1 MGFWQTGYLEF
12 HEYSGLGDFSSEPS
26 SPQFA
31 CPHCNKI
38 YTSRDELRKHRIES
52 HPLHRPTLFLR
63 GQEVGKHPIRI
74 TQPLTTNDVRADD
87 CDRALLNGC
96 DIPVSTLPHRLTQ
109 ISSDV
114 CRLVLIKADVAEE
127 FTLDFRI
134 ASEDDLKGIE
144 ERFKKTAQGKRLD
157 GRAVEEFISATSEF
171 GSALSYCNGICEY
184 LYGVLAKEKTPN
196 SSLPYEAYIGKFNK
210 AVEDLAAYERPLA
223 RTICNLIKFHFNH
236 FVESARLASGTRVG
250 QAGARYAAWLQG
262 RKNEIEPGPALNN
275 AIRKLDALVTYRE
288 TEQIVRWAVRPFDD
302 LSQHVSDMESFLK
315 IADIGKYDKV
325 KLHILLG
332 ETYAAV
338 GDGKKALQYAKTLRN
353 RPPFDRWAESK
364 IRMYSE
370 GHNEQR

>member
-12 HEYSGLGDFSSEPS
+12 HEDSGLGDFSFEPS
-26 SPQFA
+26 TPQFT
-31 CPHCNKI
+31 CPHCKEI
-38 YTSRDELRKHRIES
+38 YTSPDELHKHRIES
-52 HPLHRPTLFLR
+52 HPEHRPTLSLR
-63 GQEVGKHPIRI
+63 GQEVGTHPIRI
-74 TQPLTTNDVRADD
+74 TQPLTTNDVRADG

-109 ISSDV
+109 ISSDI
-114 CRLVLIKADVAEE
+114 CRLVLSKENIAEK

-134 ASEDDLKGIE
+134 ASEDDIKGIE

-171 GSALSYCNGICEY
+171 GSALGYCNGICEY
-184 LYGVLAKEKTPN
+184 LYGVLAKEKTPD

-210 AVEDLAAYERPLA
+210 AVEDLTAYEQPLA
-223 RTICNLIKFHFNH
+223 RTICSIIKFHFNH
-236 FVESARLASGTRVG
+236 FGEAARLASETRVG

-262 RKNEIEPGPALNN
+262 RNTEIEPGHALNN
-275 AIRKLDALVTYRE
+275 VISNLDALVTDRE
-288 TEQIVRWAVRPFDD
+288 TEQIVRWAVLPFDD
-302 LSQHVSDMESFLK
+302 LSRHVVDMESFLNR
-315 IADIGKYDKV
+315 DIGEYDKV

-332 ETYAAV
+332 ETYVAV
-338 GDGKKALQYAKTLRN
+338 GDVEKALQHAKTLRN